1 MIIIDVTKFSSIEQ
15 ALKVYKNKH
24 NKIGTVREL
33 RDRQEFVKPS
43 VKRRA
48 EIKKAVYIEKKFN
61 NNNFCGHKRL
71 FWH

>member
-1 MIIIDVTKFSSIEQ
+1 
-15 ALKVYKNKH
+15 VYKNKT

-48 EIKKAVYIEKKFN
+48 EVLKAKYMEKKFN
-61 NNNFCGHKRL
+61 NNN
-71 FWH
+71 